1 MVALLLVGHQG
12 SERVN
17 QEPLKGEWM
26 RLRGRVRRE
35 WGKLTN
41 DDIAAIQGDREVLLG
56 RLQERYGHTRE
67 EVEHEFDD
75 WFVRIVTPRG

>member
-1 MVALLLVGHQG
+1 M
-12 SERVN
+12 
-17 QEPLKGEWM
+17 
-26 RLRGRVRRE
+26 RRE

-41 DDIAAIQGDREVLLG
+41 GDIAAIQGDREVLLG

-75 WFVRIVTPRG
+75 WFVRIVNPRG

>member
-1 MVALLLVGHQG
+1 M
-12 SERVN
+12 N
-17 QEPLKGEWM
+17 QETLKGEWM
-26 RLRGRVRRE
+26 QLKGRVRRE

-75 WFVRIVTPRG
+75 WFVRIVRPRG